1 MDSKAPPA
9 FRDVCTI
16 NQPLDPLFPPHSYF
30 IRYFLFAR
38 SPTIS
43 LPHLHHLHHARTILC
58 ALPPSPPRLLF
69 SVYPPSFS
77 TFWSL
82 FPPFPSR
89 HALPHHSI
97 FSVLLLCSSGMRV
110 ASSPHK
116 RYFDSFI
123 DRVSTRFA
131 LYLYTTHVRTVS
143 LRPSLPVVFILFFN
157 CYHYCYLP
165 GLYSHTGKINFQMFI
180 NDFVL
185 R

>member
-131 LYLYTTHVRTVS
+131 LYLYYTRSNCKPPSQLTGRVYS
-143 LRPSLPVVFILFFN
+143 LLQLLPLL
-157 CYHYCYLP
+157 LP
-165 GLYSHTGKINFQMFI
+165 ARALQPHWQ
-180 NDFVL
+180 D
-185 R
+185 